1 MATVGRYIPL
11 VGLFAL
17 IPVVTYAIG
26 RNDVWIALSI
36 TCVLII
42 VGSLRWMMTG
52 WNEEPAP
59 TPNSEHGL

>member
-11 VGLFAL
+11 IGLFAL
-17 IPVVTYAIG
+17 VPVVVYAIG

-52 WNEEPAP
+52 WNEGPSP
-59 TPNSEHGL
+59 TPHTDHGP